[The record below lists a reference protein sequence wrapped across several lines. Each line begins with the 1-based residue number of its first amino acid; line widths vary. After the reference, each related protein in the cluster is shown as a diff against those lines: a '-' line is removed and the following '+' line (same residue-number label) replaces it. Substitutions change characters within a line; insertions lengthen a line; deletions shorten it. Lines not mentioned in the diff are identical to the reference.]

1 MSETRILIADE
12 DLRQRSNLRKQLEQH
27 GYLIVGEA
35 AEGPTTFNMIT
46 QLRPDLAL
54 VDLALPHQS
63 GLEIALELQG
73 ASITP
78 IILMSHTCDREVVQQ
93 ASTAGVLGFL
103 VKPVK
108 ESELMPCIEMVRA
121 RWLAQH
127 ERRAELEHLRDK
139 IETRR
144 VIERA
149 KGYLM
154 DTQGLAEADAFRK
167 IQRLAMNSRKTMRE
181 VAHAI
186 LLAQQLTP

>member
-12 DLRQRSNLRKQLEQH
+12 DTRQRTRLKKHLETQ

-35 AEGPTTFNMIT
+35 SDGIAAGEIIT
-46 QLRPDLAL
+46 SLRPDVVLADINL
-54 VDLALPHQS
+54 PLKNGIELAQ
-63 GLEIALELQG
+63 ELQPEHI
-73 ASITP
+73 AP
-78 IILMSHTCDREVVQQ
+78 IILMAHTSTREIVQ
-93 ASTAGVLGFL
+93 AARVAGVLGFI
-103 VKPVK
+103 VKPIK
-108 ESELMPCIEMVRA
+108 ESELMPCIEVVRA
-121 RWLAQH
+121 RWVEQY
-127 ERRAELEHLRDK
+127 ERRAELVRLRNK

-167 IQRLAMNSRKTMRE
+167 IQRLAMNSRKTMHE
-181 VAHAI
+181 VAQAI

>member
-12 DLRQRSNLRKQLEQH
+12 DMRQRSNLRKHLEQH
-27 GYLIVGEA
+27 SYLIVGEA
-35 AEGPTTFNMIT
+35 ADGTTALNMIT

-54 VDLALPHQS
+54 VDMALPNRS
-63 GLEIALELQG
+63 GLDVAVALQNEQ
-73 ASITP
+73 ITP
-78 IILMSHTCDREVVQQ
+78 IILMSHTSNREVVQQ

-108 ESELMPCIEMVRA
+108 ETELMPCIEVVRA
-121 RWLAQH
+121 RWVAQH
-127 ERRAELEHLRDK
+127 ERRTELEHLRDK

-167 IQRLAMNSRKTMRE
+167 IQRLAMNSRKTMHE

>member
-12 DLRQRSNLRKQLEQH
+12 DTRQRNHLQRYLEQH
-27 GYLIVGEA
+27 GYLIVGETA
-35 AEGPTTFNMIT
+35 DGTTALNLIT

-54 VDLALPHQS
+54 VDVALPGLG
-63 GLEIALELQG
+63 GLELALELHPEH
-73 ASITP
+73 ATP
-78 IILMSHTCDREVVQQ
+78 IILLSATSSRELVEQ
-93 ASTAGVLGFL
+93 ARAAGVLGFL

-108 ESELMPCIEMVRA
+108 ENELMPCIEVVRA
-121 RWLAQH
+121 RWITQH
-127 ERRAELEHLRDK
+127 QRRSELEQLRDK